1 MLFAQQVAAPE
12 VVVPDWVLTLPSIN
26 ACLNGLAT
34 ILLLWGFVAIKKGQ
48 KETHKKLMLTAFGV
62 SAAFLA
68 CYLLYHGA
76 LQSYTGSGSQKFTGE
91 GIIRPIYFFILITHI
106 ILAVVVA
113 VIVPWTIVLGLKQR
127 WEKHRKMAKIT
138 FPIWFYVSITG
149 VVIYFM
155 LYHMG

>member
-1 MLFAQQVAAPE
+1 MLLAQQVAELQVE
-12 VVVPDWVLTLPSIN
+12 VPNWVLMLPSVN

-34 ILLLWGFVAIKKGQ
+34 VLLLWGFIAIKRGQ

-68 CYLLYHGA
+68 CYLIYHGA
-76 LQSYTGSGSQKFTGE
+76 LSAYTGSGSQKFTGE
-91 GIIRPIYFFILITHI
+91 GLLRLVYFFILITHI
-106 ILAVVVA
+106 LLAVVVA
-113 VIVPWTIVLGLKQR
+113 VIVPWTIVLGLKER

-155 LYHMG
+155 LYHLG